1 MDDANEIVALPTGL
15 RRHIVKTI
23 EFRKRKKKKDSGGR
37 KKKTTRLLSGKQRT
51 RMERKEMLRKKEKN

>member
-23 EFRKRKKKKDSGGR
+23 EFRKRRKKKDSGR
-37 KKKTTRLLSGKQRT
+37 KKKTAGKKRRQDYCQ
-51 RMERKEMLRKKEKN
+51 ENNEQGWKGKKC

>member
-23 EFRKRKKKKDSGGR
+23 EFRKRRKKKDSGR